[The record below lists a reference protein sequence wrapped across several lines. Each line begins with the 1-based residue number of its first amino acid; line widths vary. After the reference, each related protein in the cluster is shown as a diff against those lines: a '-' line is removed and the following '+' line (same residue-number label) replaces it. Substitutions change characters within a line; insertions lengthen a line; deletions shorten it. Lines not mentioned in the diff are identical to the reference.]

1 MAVPSIWRTWG
12 LPLAGLAL
20 ILIGPLGLWGTP
32 LHALAVT
39 WLVLILLAL
48 WWFLV
53 ASVLGAV
60 LQASM
65 PPLALL
71 ERLVRRWVAW
81 WSPEPERLWLQWAR
95 QAHHPTLGRLYLDR
109 AVRLGGR
116 EAQFQ
121 EALVYLDGGLGAGGQ
136 AAAVDRLRRAARRG
150 HPEAAYR
157 LAEALRQGFG
167 TVLADPGEAEAWY
180 QRAAGL
186 GFGPAAAW
194 LAHAYEAGDGVAPDP
209 VQAERW
215 AAEARR
221 LAPHPPLSRSL
232 LRHDSAPTDPLV
244 RAAAATTRKLEG
256 LADRVVAR
264 RSGRWVLLVAVILFG
279 GAALLWAGFLFWTG
293 SAAFFH
299 LPLLMLAPPLVML
312 AWQARSLRRDRPKV
326 GRDRLRE
333 AAEAGDPEACHRLGL
348 AYRRG
353 DSQRP
358 RDDLSAV
365 LWFRKAADLGH
376 REAMQALAEAYLGG
390 HGVMRDA
397 REAARWAEAAAASQL
412 PEPGAR

>member
-1 MAVPSIWRTWG
+1 MAVPSAWRTWG

-20 ILIGPLGLWGTP
+20 ILGGPLALLGTP
-32 LHALAVT
+32 LHALAMT
-39 WLVLILLAL
+39 WLGLIILAL

-53 ASVLGAV
+53 ASVLGAA

-95 QAHHPTLGRLYLDR
+95 QAHHPALGRLFLDR
-109 AVRLGGR
+109 AVGLGGR

-121 EALVYLDGGLGAGGQ
+121 EALVFLEGGLGAGGQ
-136 AAAVDRLRRAARRG
+136 SAAVDRLRRAARRG
-150 HPEAAYR
+150 HPEAAFR
-157 LAEALRQGFG
+157 LAEALRQGLG

-194 LAHAYEAGDGVAPDP
+194 LAHAYEAGDGVAADP
-209 VQAERW
+209 AQAERW
-215 AAEARR
+215 AAEVRR

-232 LRHDSAPTDPLV
+232 LRHDAAPTDSLV
-244 RAAAATTRKLEG
+244 RAAAATTRTLEG
-256 LADRVVAR
+256 VADRMVAR
-264 RSGRWVLLVAVILFG
+264 RTGRWVLLGVGTLLG

-293 SAAFFH
+293 SAALFH
-299 LPLLMLAPPLVML
+299 LPLLMLAPPLLML
-312 AWQARSLRRDRPKV
+312 AWQALGLWRDRPKG

-333 AAEAGDPEACHRLGL
+333 AAA
-348 AYRRG
+348 
-353 DSQRP
+353 
-358 RDDLSAV
+358 
-365 LWFRKAADLGH
+365 
-376 REAMQALAEAYLGG
+376 
-390 HGVMRDA
+390 
-397 REAARWAEAAAASQL
+397 
-412 PEPGAR
+412 